1 MNKKKTLWNSSRNI
15 QKSELLEFLYFLCV
29 PHKIELRIEIKLIE
43 GKDTNFW
50 TSFY

>member
-1 MNKKKTLWNSSRNI
+1 MNKKKSLWNSSRNM
-15 QKSELLEFLYFLCV
+15 QKSELLEFVYFFIS
-29 PHKIELRIEIKLIE
+29 HKIELRIEIELIE